1 MSNLYN
7 PKFVED
13 LFDRM
18 SGSYEL
24 MNYYSSF
31 GFSDKW
37 RKQFVNEIDIK
48 TSKLTIVDLMSGM
61 GECWKFILPKIEESS
76 TLIALDFSSEM
87 VNKSKKIKEK
97 HSNKKIEILEENV
110 FQNSIKTNIADIV
123 YSGFG
128 LKTFNEEQLNLLAEE
143 IKRILKT
150 NGRFSLIDVSVP
162 ENKILKTLYLF
173 YLKNVIPL
181 IGKLF
186 LSNPETYK
194 MLGVYTNNFKNSI
207 KTKEIFESH
216 GFRVEYIEYFYGCAT
231 GIKGLKKE

>member
-48 TSKLTIVDLMSGM
+48 KSKLTIVDLMSGM
-61 GECWKFILPKIEESS
+61 GECWKFILPKIGEDS

-87 VNKSKKIKEK
+87 VNKSKKRKEK

-110 FQNSIKTNIADIV
+110 FKNSIKTNIADIV

-162 ENKILKTLYLF
+162 ENKILKILYLF

-207 KTKEIFESH
+207 KTKEIFENH
-216 GFRVEYIEYFYGCAT
+216 GLHVEYIEYFYGCAT